1 MALVTKNTLNRIINL
16 ENKKLTPKKA
26 KWFGI
31 ILAILA
37 AVFAGTINVVGKTLV
52 DPQNTDIESLNP
64 INLAL
69 VVGLIAGLFF
79 TPLAKNQT
87 SPRKIDKKT
96 LIFILLLG
104 VSEVAATTT
113 NFFGLAHTTATN
125 ASILSNTEFIFA
137 ILIAIMIFH
146 ERLHKKEYLPLAMI
160 LGGAI
165 VIPLSLDLQEN
176 NFSLDK
182 IVFGDFLILLAAL
195 FYAID
200 ISIARF
206 VSRRA
211 PVARIS
217 QISAFAG
224 VPFALLLIL
233 IFQVPFDIQ
242 VPHIPSILFMGIF
255 VTGLGY
261 YFFVLALRFL
271 GAIRT
276 ILIYST
282 TTVFGVMFAGIFLGE
297 QITLFD
303 VSALGIVI
311 FGVYLLRS
319 RLAKMEE

>member
-1 MALVTKNTLNRIINL
+1 MVLATKNTLCKITNL
-16 ENKKLTPKKA
+16 ENKEFTSKKA
-26 KWFGI
+26 KWIGV

-52 DPQNTDIESLNP
+52 DPQYTDVESLNP
-64 INLAL
+64 INVVL
-69 VVGLIAGLFF
+69 VLGIITGLFF
-79 TPLAKNQT
+79 TPLAKSKT
-87 SPRKIDKKT
+87 SPTKFDKKT

-104 VSEVAATTT
+104 ISEVAAMTT
-113 NFFGLAHTTATN
+113 NFFGLSHTTATN

-137 ILIAIMIFH
+137 IMIAILIFH
-146 ERLHKKEYLPLAMI
+146 ERLHKKELL
-160 LGGAI
+160 
-165 VIPLSLDLQEN
+165 PLSLILVGSLIIPLGLDLNAN
-176 NFSLDK
+176 NFSLDN

-195 FYAID
+195 FYAVD

-211 PVARIS
+211 PVTRIS
-217 QISAFAG
+217 QLAAFAG
-224 VPFALLLIL
+224 VPFALVLIL
-233 IFQVPFDIQ
+233 IFQIPFDIQ
-242 VPHIPSILFMGIF
+242 LAHLPSILFMGIF

-297 QITLFD
+297 EITLFD

-311 FGVYLLRS
+311 FGVYLLRN
-319 RLAKMEE
+319 RLAKIEE

>member
-1 MALVTKNTLNRIINL
+1 MTLVTKNTLNRIINL

-26 KWFGI
+26 KWLGI

-37 AVFAGTINVVGKTLV
+37 AVFVGTINVVGKTLV
-52 DPQNTDIESLNP
+52 DPQYIDIESLNP

-69 VVGLIAGLFF
+69 VLGLVTGLFF
-79 TPLAKNQT
+79 TPLAKNKT
-87 SPRKIDKKT
+87 SPTKFDKKT

-104 VSEVAATTT
+104 ISEVAAITTY
-113 NFFGLAHTTATN
+113 FFGLSHTSATN

-146 ERLHKKEYLPLAMI
+146 ERLNKKEYLPLAMI

-165 VIPLSLDLQEN
+165 IIPLGLDLQEN

-206 VSRRA
+206 VSKRA
-211 PVARIS
+211 PVTRIS

-297 QITLFD
+297 QITVFD
-303 VSALGIVI
+303 VSALGIVV
-311 FGVYLLRS
+311 FGVYLLRN
-319 RLAKMEE
+319 RLAKMED

>member
-1 MALVTKNTLNRIINL
+1 MTRRALGSLIVLFT
-16 ENKKLTPKKA
+16 
-26 KWFGI
+26 
-31 ILAILA
+31 ILVLPYW
-37 AVFAGTINVVGKTLV
+37 VYLPVL
-52 DPQNTDIESLNP
+52 
-64 INLAL
+64 
-69 VVGLIAGLFF
+69 
-79 TPLAKNQT
+79 
-87 SPRKIDKKT
+87 
-96 LIFILLLG
+96 
-104 VSEVAATTT
+104 
-113 NFFGLAHTTATN
+113 
-125 ASILSNTEFIFA
+125 
-137 ILIAIMIFH
+137 LIAIIIFH
-146 ERLHKKEYLPLAMI
+146 ERLNKKEYLPLAMI

-176 NFSLDK
+176 NFSLDN

-297 QITLFD
+297 QITIFD
-303 VSALGIVI
+303 VSALGIVV
-311 FGVYLLRS
+311 FGVYLLRN
-319 RLAKMEE
+319 RLAKMED

>member
-1 MALVTKNTLNRIINL
+1 MILVTKSTLNRIVNL

-26 KWFGI
+26 KWLGI

-37 AVFAGTINVVGKTLV
+37 AVFVGTINVVGKTLV
-52 DPQNTDIESLNP
+52 DPQYIDIESLNP

-69 VVGLIAGLFF
+69 VLGLVTGLFF
-79 TPLAKNQT
+79 TPLAKNQI

-104 VSEVAATTT
+104 VSEVAAITTY
-113 NFFGLAHTTATN
+113 FFGLSHTTATN

-165 VIPLSLDLQEN
+165 IIPLGLDLQEN
-176 NFSLDK
+176 NFSLGK

-211 PVARIS
+211 PVTRIS

-297 QITLFD
+297 QITVFD
-303 VSALGIVI
+303 VSALWIVV
-311 FGVYLLRS
+311 FGVYLLRH

>member
-1 MALVTKNTLNRIINL
+1 MALVTKNILNRITNL

-26 KWFGI
+26 KWLGI
-31 ILAILA
+31 IFAILA
-37 AVFAGTINVVGKTLV
+37 AVFVGTINVVGKTLV
-52 DPQNTDIESLNP
+52 DPQYANIESLNP

-69 VVGLIAGLFF
+69 VVGLITGLFF
-79 TPLAKNQT
+79 TPLTKNQT
-87 SPRKIDKKT
+87 PLRKFDKKT
-96 LIFILLLG
+96 LICILVLG

-137 ILIAIMIFH
+137 ILIAVLIFH
-146 ERLHKKEYLPLAMI
+146 ERLHKKEYLPLSMI
-160 LGGAI
+160 LVGAI
-165 VIPLSLDLQEN
+165 AIPLSLDLQEN
-176 NFSLDK
+176 NFTLNK
-182 IVFGDFLILLAAL
+182 IVFGDFLILLAAV

-211 PVARIS
+211 SATRIS
-217 QISAFAG
+217 QLSAFAG
-224 VPFALLLIL
+224 IPFALLLIL

-297 QITLFD
+297 QITVFD

-311 FGVYLLRS
+311 FGVYLLRN
-319 RLAKMEE
+319 RLAKIED

>member
-1 MALVTKNTLNRIINL
+1 MTLVTKNTLNRIVNL

-26 KWFGI
+26 KWLGI

-37 AVFAGTINVVGKTLV
+37 AVFVGTINVVGKTLV
-52 DPQNTDIESLNP
+52 DPQYIDIESLNP

-69 VVGLIAGLFF
+69 VLGLVTGLFF
-79 TPLAKNQT
+79 TPLAKNKT
-87 SPRKIDKKT
+87 SPTKFDKKT

-104 VSEVAATTT
+104 ISEVAAITTY
-113 NFFGLAHTTATN
+113 FFGLSHTTATN

-146 ERLHKKEYLPLAMI
+146 ERLHKKEYLPLVMI

-165 VIPLSLDLQEN
+165 IIPLGLDLQEN

-282 TTVFGVMFAGIFLGE
+282 TTVFGVMFAGVFLGE
-297 QITLFD
+297 QITVFD
-303 VSALGIVI
+303 VSALGVVV
-311 FGVYLLRS
+311 FGVYLLRH